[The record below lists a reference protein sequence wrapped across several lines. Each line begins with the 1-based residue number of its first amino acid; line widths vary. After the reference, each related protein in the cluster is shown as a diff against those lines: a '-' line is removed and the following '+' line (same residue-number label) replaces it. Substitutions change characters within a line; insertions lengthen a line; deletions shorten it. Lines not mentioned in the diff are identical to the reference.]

1 MHCECIHSFAKM
13 LHRHPALVGRQLTIR
28 SSGQSNRFAIGA
40 AA

>member
-1 MHCECIHSFAKM
+1 LREPLAPGK
-13 LHRHPALVGRQLTIR
+13 LRLTIH

>member
-1 MHCECIHSFAKM
+1 VAALAK
-13 LHRHPALVGRQLTIR
+13 VRQAELSRRSLTTH

>member
-1 MHCECIHSFAKM
+1 MISSV
-13 LHRHPALVGRQLTIR
+13 LPAMAYDLTIH